1 MVDAAYVDAVALL
14 TDHREELDAFG
25 ALLLEREQ
33 VDRADIEELLSALN
47 GGGRRLPAR
56 ADALP
61 TSREPV
67 SVPVAERD
75 PGGRRGLRAGAG
87 RRAEAERQRR
97 LSAAAPAGT
106 AHPHRRRGRGRGDL
120 HGDHPA
126 RSASGAAVSRRKGPG
141 IA

>member
-33 VDRADIEELLSALN
+33 VDRADIEELLSALT

-61 TSREPV
+61 TSREPLA
-67 SVPVAERD
+67 VPVAEAIPEAVAVSD
-75 PGGRRGLRAGAG
+75 PAP
-87 RRAEAERQRR
+87 AEAERRRR
-97 LSAAAPAGT
+97 LSVPLPRGRRIRTGVEGAVAAIYTVTIPRLSV
-106 AHPHRRRGRGRGDL
+106 RRRRT
-120 HGDHPA
+120 
-126 RSASGAAVSRRKGPG
+126 RRKGPG